1 MSDDTDV
8 TPLEHLGNE
17 RALAPSALV
26 GGHAGDDLEPRRDS
40 RSQLGAVL
48 IASPMI
54 RAALSG

>member
-26 GGHAGDDLEPRRDS
+26 GGHAGDDL
-40 RSQLGAVL
+40 GA
-48 IASPMI
+48 
-54 RAALSG
+54 AA